1 MQVFVRLII
10 SACTPARDREWS
22 LGISDELYAAWTQS
36 LVAAMVR
43 MSGLRPIC
51 ACSLLRYR
59 EAAWRAC
66 SCEDSG
72 SCTPDWSAMEMNFG
86 MESEVLL
93 EVEAADVTRRWSDP
107 RSSEGRD
114 EVGAASSSRHNTC
127 DLHVNT
133 LQSGSTRRHHG
144 SPSECTTRAVFR
156 TKWLREQPSSVWAH
170 CPPS

>member
-1 MQVFVRLII
+1 MREYISQVELVQK
-10 SACTPARDREWS
+10 ARCGHSLVVSGRRWS
-22 LGISDELYAAWTQS
+22 LDGLM
-36 LVAAMVR
+36 MVLC
-43 MSGLRPIC
+43 MQLNLGC
-51 ACSLLRYR
+51 
-59 EAAWRAC
+59 
-66 SCEDSG
+66 
-72 SCTPDWSAMEMNFG
+72 CTPDWSAIEMNSAV
-86 MESEVLL
+86 ESEVLL

-144 SPSECTTRAVFR
+144 FPSECTTRAVFR